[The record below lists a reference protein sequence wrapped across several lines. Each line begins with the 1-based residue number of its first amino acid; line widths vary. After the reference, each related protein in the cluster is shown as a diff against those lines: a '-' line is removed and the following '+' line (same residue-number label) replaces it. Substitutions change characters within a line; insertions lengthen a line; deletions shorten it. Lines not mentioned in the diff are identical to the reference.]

1 MFTTAARDVME
12 VMRWKKP
19 FHMEWKLT
27 EAQTR
32 TDLISTSAGA
42 AFGFKASPN
51 PGVVALTPGW
61 LRCHLRL
68 PFTVDKERERSRATG
83 CLVQRRLRRRLHRLS
98 WASRGEALAAPVTLH
113 SRSLTCVDKPSV
125 VTEWLGRSQSSSW
138 RGEGKDRWNRL
149 FRFSCLVLNG
159 AVWWWCG

>member
-1 MFTTAARDVME
+1 MWFCRYWPMLSRECEVSQGKGRKLSSHSPMFTTAARDVME

-32 TDLISTSAGA
+32 TDLISTGAGA
-42 AFGFKASPN
+42 AFGFKTSPN

-68 PFTVDKERERSRATG
+68 PFTVDKERERRRATG
-83 CLVQRRLRRRLHRLS
+83 CLVQRRLRCRLHRLS
-98 WASRGEALAAPVTLH
+98 WAGGAK
-113 SRSLTCVDKPSV
+113 RSLLWSLSIHKASPVATS
-125 VTEWLGRSQSSSW
+125 L
-138 RGEGKDRWNRL
+138 L
-149 FRFSCLVLNG
+149 
-159 AVWWWCG
+159 